1 MNKLFFIR
9 DSIKNETISHQY
21 IRYFITMNNITYSEN
36 KNGMFI
42 NLSKMD
48 NTMIDKLH
56 EYIVSYNNMD
66 TNNNHSIEYYK
77 SNKPPVII
85 KPFKKKYKKMESLTT
100 IEQTIIK
107 LSKDI

>member
-1 MNKLFFIR
+1 
-9 DSIKNETISHQY
+9 
-21 IRYFITMNNITYSEN
+21 
-36 KNGMFI
+36 
-42 NLSKMD
+42 
-48 NTMIDKLH
+48 
-56 EYIVSYNNMD
+56 MD

-85 KPFKKKYKKMESLTT
+85 KPSKKKYKIMESLTT

>member
-42 NLSKMD
+42 NYM
-48 NTMIDKLH
+48 NI
-56 EYIVSYNNMD
+56 
-66 TNNNHSIEYYK
+66 
-77 SNKPPVII
+77 
-85 KPFKKKYKKMESLTT
+85 
-100 IEQTIIK
+100 
-107 LSKDI
+107 